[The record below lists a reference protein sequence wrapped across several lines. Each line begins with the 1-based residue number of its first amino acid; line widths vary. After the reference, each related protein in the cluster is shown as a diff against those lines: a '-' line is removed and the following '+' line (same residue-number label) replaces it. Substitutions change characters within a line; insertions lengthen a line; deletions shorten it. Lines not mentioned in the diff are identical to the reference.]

1 MRLNFFEKV
10 RVVSCPEFPEYVGLI
25 GVVLGI
31 SEEEGGIVSS
41 YSVEFSEDVEN
52 CIFRPEELEGTGEFA
67 DPRDFNNENDRIRVR
82 VIDGEA
88 FIVE

>member
-1 MRLNFFEKV
+1 MRLSFYEKA
-10 RVVSCPEFPEYVGLI
+10 RVTTSQRFPEHNGKT

-31 SEEEGGIVSS
+31 SEEDGKVYGYGVHFPEDPEGC
-41 YSVEFSEDVEN
+41 F
-52 CIFRPEELEGTGEFA
+52 FLPEELETTGEFA
-67 DPRDFNNENDRIRVR
+67 DPRDFHDENDRIRVR